1 MAVDR
6 RTAGNVTV
14 LGARGEFT
22 GGDET
27 DRLRE
32 AIRGEAAAGNTLLVL
47 DLSGCRMMNSSGI
60 SVLVEAYRNYAAR
73 GGEIRL
79 CGLQK
84 RITSQ
89 LSTVR
94 LINIFG
100 HHATVDEAVAAF
112 AARTAGT

>member
-1 MAVDR
+1 MAVK
-6 RTAGNVTV
+6 RTASGSVIV
-14 LGARGEFT
+14 LDAIGDFT

-32 AIRGEAAAGNTLLVL
+32 AILAEAAAGNTLLIL
-47 DLSGCRMMNSSGI
+47 DLAQCGMMNSSGI
-60 SVLVEAYRNYAAR
+60 SVLVEAYRNYTAR

-84 RITSQ
+84 RMTGQ
-89 LSTVR
+89 LETVR

-100 HHATVDEAVAAF
+100 HHATVDEALAAF
-112 AARTAGT
+112 TKPKAGT

>member
-1 MAVDR
+1 MGVR
-6 RTAGNVTV
+6 RTTAGSVTV
-14 LGARGEFT
+14 LWAAGEFT

-32 AIRGEAAAGNTLLVL
+32 AILAEAAAGNTQLVL
-47 DLSGCRMMNSSGI
+47 DLSECTMMNSSGI
-60 SVLVEAYRNYAAR
+60 SVLVEAYRNYTAR
-73 GGEIRL
+73 SGEIRL
-79 CGLQK
+79 CGMLQ
-84 RITSQ
+84 RMTHQ

-112 AARTAGT
+112 DRRTAGA

>member
-1 MAVDR
+1 MAVH
-6 RTAGNVTV
+6 RTTVGNVTV
-14 LGARGEFT
+14 IQASGEFT

-32 AIRGEAAAGNTLLVL
+32 AILAEAKAGNTLLVL
-47 DLSGCRMMNSSGI
+47 DLSHCAMMNSSGI
-60 SVLVEAYRNYAAR
+60 SVLVEAYRNYASR

-84 RITSQ
+84 RMTSQ

-94 LINIFG
+94 LIHIFG
-100 HHATVDEAVAAF
+100 HHPTIDDAVAAF
-112 AARTAGT
+112 AHRTAGA

>member
-1 MAVDR
+1 MAVH
-6 RTAGNVTV
+6 RTAVGNVTV
-14 LGARGEFT
+14 LQAAGEFT

-32 AIRGEAAAGNTLLVL
+32 AILAEAAAGNTCLVL
-47 DLSGCRMMNSSGI
+47 DLTQCLMMNSSGI
-60 SVLVEAYRNYAAR
+60 SVLVEAYRNYAGR

-84 RITSQ
+84 RLTTQ

-94 LINIFG
+94 LINILG
-100 HHATVDEAVAAF
+100 HHPSVDEAVAAF
-112 AARTAGT
+112 APKATRA

>member
-1 MAVDR
+1 MAVR
-6 RTAGNVTV
+6 RSSVGNVTV
-14 LGARGEFT
+14 LGAAGDFT

-32 AIRGEAAAGNTLLVL
+32 AILGEAAAGNTLLVL
-47 DLSGCRMMNSSGI
+47 DLTECGMMNSSGI
-60 SVLVEAYRNYAAR
+60 SVLVEAYRNYASR

-84 RITSQ
+84 RMTSQ

-100 HHATVDEAVAAF
+100 HHPTVGEAVAAF
-112 AARTAGT
+112 AARTAEA

>member
-1 MAVDR
+1 MAVR
-6 RTAGNVTV
+6 RTAIGSVTV
-14 LGARGEFT
+14 LGASGDFT

-32 AIRGEAAAGNTLLVL
+32 AILGEAAAGNTLLVL
-47 DLSGCRMMNSSGI
+47 DLSECGIMNSSGI
-60 SVLVEAYRNYAAR
+60 SVLVEAYRNYTGR

-84 RITSQ
+84 RMSVT

-94 LINIFG
+94 MINIFG
-100 HHATVDEAVAAF
+100 HHPNVGEAVAAF
-112 AARTAGT
+112 AERAAGA

>member
-1 MAVDR
+1 MAVH
-6 RTAGNVTV
+6 RTTVGNVTV
-14 LGARGEFT
+14 LQAAGEFT

-32 AIRGEAAAGNTLLVL
+32 AILAEAAAGNTHLVL
-47 DLSGCRMMNSSGI
+47 DLTQCLMMNSSGI

-73 GGEIRL
+73 SGEIRL

-84 RITSQ
+84 RMASQ

-94 LINIFG
+94 LIHIFG
-100 HHATVDEAVAAF
+100 NHPTVEEAVAALTQKTTR
-112 AARTAGT
+112 A

>member
-1 MAVDR
+1 MAVSR
-6 RTAGNVTV
+6 MAVGKVTV
-14 LGARGEFT
+14 LGAGGEFT

-27 DRLRE
+27 ERLRE
-32 AIRGEAAAGNTLLVL
+32 AILAEAAAGNTMLVL
-47 DLSGCRMMNSSGI
+47 DLSDCLMMNSSGI
-60 SVLVEAYRNYAAR
+60 SVLVEAYRNYAGR

-84 RITSQ
+84 RMTSQ

-100 HHATVDEAVAAF
+100 HHPTADEALAAF
-112 AARTAGT
+112 AQRAAGA